1 MCGPFR
7 SHRHW
12 LIREIWLIFWVQ
24 YYKAKRICLSCST
37 QVTNTTRTSSLVTAK
52 EKKKKKSM
60 VIDIRDPRVVEYVPL
75 PDRYHMETAC
85 SCTCTSKCCCS
96 CYDYCR
102 HCTSHHPDPVQTLKQ
117 CTSDS
122 HRQALASALHCNIPH
137 ESWIQRSAVARS
149 LISVMTIILSPS
161 SSLLLWIWWKC
172 ARLTLLVAHLSALQS
187 VKRSAIGTSCSKK
200 SCILRSSLSWG
211 KVQSSFPGLL
221 HTRPRQV
228 DQRLGTTPS
237 RNPVL
242 ARPVRAR
249 KHKVLWCHS
258 VEYPSPSAPP
268 HPHPVSV

>member
-1 MCGPFR
+1 MFHVHLFIYMAMCV
-7 SHRHW
+7 HCTHC
-12 LIREIWLIFWVQ
+12 
-24 YYKAKRICLSCST
+24 ICTST
-37 QVTNTTRTSSLVTAK
+37 QCTVSPCTSGVPCDKQDSFQFLELVTTNH
-52 EKKKKKSM
+52 
-60 VIDIRDPRVVEYVPL
+60 RL
-75 PDRYHMETAC
+75 GF
-85 SCTCTSKCCCS
+85 
-96 CYDYCR
+96 
-102 HCTSHHPDPVQTLKQ
+102 HHLESFK
-117 CTSDS
+117 
-122 HRQALASALHCNIPH
+122 NI
-137 ESWIQRSAVARS
+137 
-149 LISVMTIILSPS
+149 
-161 SSLLLWIWWKC
+161 SLLVSFSPLESYQMMRDIAFVWHECLLFLIVCSQQAASHSTKQVSNAVILW
-172 ARLTLLVAHLSALQS
+172 LTLLVAHLSALQS

>member
-1 MCGPFR
+1 MSPFLDTPGINH
-7 SHRHW
+7 SYHHYHRDQHSA
-12 LIREIWLIFWVQ
+12 LFPLLCRYLSFIVLFCIRAYILYV
-24 YYKAKRICLSCST
+24 
-37 QVTNTTRTSSLVTAK
+37 TRTSMVQCQIHVQYTTNSSVFICNVR
-52 EKKKKKSM
+52 KSYYD
-60 VIDIRDPRVVEYVPL
+60 IYTCPYSNHRCLLLFQLQDIRLGIIAEHTVNVLNTP
-75 PDRYHMETAC
+75 
-85 SCTCTSKCCCS
+85 CCLF
-96 CYDYCR
+96 Y
-102 HCTSHHPDPVQTLKQ
+102 K
-117 CTSDS
+117 
-122 HRQALASALHCNIPH
+122 
-137 ESWIQRSAVARS
+137 IQRC
-149 LISVMTIILSPS
+149 
-161 SSLLLWIWWKC
+161 SLLNG
-172 ARLTLLVAHLSALQS
+172 VADVHVVCVGVYVYHGCLMNKKTQH
-187 VKRSAIGTSCSKK
+187 KRSAIGTSCSKK